1 MRTLMRTPIRDLALG
16 CSAILLLISLLACSV
31 PQNNKAVKSDKSTP
45 SYKFGTQQ
53 NRKAPEARDAEPQA
67 SSPREQAATEEVD
80 AGKFQG
86 AKTPLEASCDAGEAQ
101 ACHDFALATLKVS
114 TEPSMTSRAAM
125 AMFRACDLEHKT
137 ACYDYALMVWM
148 QVGVDYDG
156 QEIAFSLER
165 ARRLKDRRAEH
176 SYEELIRPP
185 APGTLPMAD
194 TMKYY
199 KNACEI
205 SLVPACDAIAEFD
218 RVKKSADAAPP
229 ERAAATT
236 PEGLPM
242 IEGGVPARMTDVGL
256 SVAGGIPTATVKAAL
271 EPRRAQ
277 LRFCYER
284 GLAKNTSLAG
294 VLVTTVS
301 VKPDGTVS
309 SVIFDGS
316 TLQDAEVMDCMTK
329 LVQRWKFEAPKNK
342 KETLIVYMAEFAR
355 E

>member
-1 MRTLMRTPIRDLALG
+1 MLMRTPIRDLALG
-16 CSAILLLISLLACSV
+16 CSACLLLISLLACSV

-45 SYKFGTQQ
+45 SYKLGAQP
-53 NRKAPEARDAEPQA
+53 NRTAPEAREEKSEVASPQDALADEA
-67 SSPREQAATEEVD
+67 HSS
-80 AGKFQG
+80 KLHG
-86 AKTPLEASCDAGEAQ
+86 AKTPLEARCDNGEAQ
-101 ACHDFALATLKVS
+101 ACHDFALSTLAVS
-114 TEPSMTSRAAM
+114 TEPAMTSRAAM
-125 AMFRACDLEHKT
+125 AMFRACDLEHKK

-185 APGTLPMAD
+185 APGSLPMAD

-205 SLVPACDAIAEFD
+205 SLVPACDALEEFE
-218 RVKKSADAAPP
+218 RVKEAAKAAPP
-229 ERAAATT
+229 ERAAETT
-236 PEGLPM
+236 PDGLPV
-242 IEGGVPARMTDVGL
+242 IGGGSPAKMTDVGL
-256 SVAGGIPTATVKAAL
+256 SVAGGISTKEVKAAL

-284 GLAKNTSLAG
+284 GLAKNPALEG

-301 VKPDGTVS
+301 VKPDGSVA

-316 TLQDAEVMDCMTK
+316 TIQDAGVMECMTE
-329 LVQRWKFEAPKNK
+329 LVRRWKFEAPKNK
-342 KETLIVYMAEFAR
+342 KETLIVYMAEFAS